1 MVPSLRKGIYF
12 ILLLGMSI
20 PLLACQ
26 PLGNSDDDEG
36 DKTEQEEK
44 DHEGKDHDEKE
55 NENKSEK
62 DN

>member
-1 MVPSLRKGIYF
+1 MKTTLQKGLYF
-12 ILLLGMSI
+12 ILLIGIAI

-26 PLGNSDDDEG
+26 PLGNSDDNEG

-44 DHEGKDHDEKE
+44 DHEGKENDGKE